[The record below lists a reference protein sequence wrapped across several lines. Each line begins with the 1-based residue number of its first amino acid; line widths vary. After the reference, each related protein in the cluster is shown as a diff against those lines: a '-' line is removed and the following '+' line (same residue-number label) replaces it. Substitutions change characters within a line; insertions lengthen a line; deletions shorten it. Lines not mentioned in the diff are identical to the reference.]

1 MYIINIKKKMRKL
14 NFKEMRNIEGGVN
27 CFAVGFA
34 TVAAIGPFFPLA
46 LSFLSSSISDCW
58 NS

>member
-1 MYIINIKKKMRKL
+1 MRKL
-14 NFKEMRNIEGGVN
+14 NFKEMGDIEGGVN